1 LSVTLVFPNN
11 NQLVTSPQEMAAL
24 TNNTFPVA
32 DRIQGIEGEGFDLLD
47 WYAAALQS
55 VSGEGEVQPLPAPTH
70 LIVRAADEFQ
80 ATIPWEQLSNALL
93 QFAINGEPLVKAWPL
108 RLYVPDGTSECLN
121 VKCVVSLRFVT
132 DNKLGDKAG
141 YGFLKE
147 ISPIQMTKGLRSR

>member
-55 VSGEGEVQPLPAPTH
+55 VSGEGEVQSLPAPTH

-80 ATIPWEQLSNALL
+80 ATIPWEQ
-93 QFAINGEPLVKAWPL
+93 
-108 RLYVPDGTSECLN
+108 
-121 VKCVVSLRFVT
+121 
-132 DNKLGDKAG
+132 
-141 YGFLKE
+141 
-147 ISPIQMTKGLRSR
+147 ISPIQMTKGLRTR